1 MSTVDED
8 LDELLRDRFGMA
20 RKDLVLALRTLP
32 AQRPWAARL
41 TEGEARLLD
50 AAGFTED
57 PENYAQIAA
66 ETTGHMARLYSTAY
80 SAAEAAA
87 VLGVS
92 DSRVRQRRLN
102 HTLWALDDGGSWV
115 FPAPQFHHTTDSDD
129 TESDDTES
137 DGIEFVRGL
146 ERVFPRLLTRGL
158 HATAIAGFLE
168 SPHPQLSI
176 DGRPSSVKQWLLHGE
191 PVEAVLELLELAD
204 WTA

>member
-8 LDELLRDRFGMA
+8 LDELLHDRFGMA

-57 PENYAQIAA
+57 PEDYAQIAA
-66 ETTGHMARLYSTAY
+66 DTTGHMARLYSTAF
-80 SAAEAAA
+80 SAAEVAKA
-87 VLGVS
+87 LGVS
-92 DSRVRQRRLN
+92 DSRVRQRRLA
-102 HTLWALDDGGSWV
+102 HTLWAINDGGSWV
-115 FPAPQFHHTTDSDD
+115 FPAPQFHHT
-129 TESDDTES
+129 ESGKD
-137 DGIEFVRGL
+137 EFVRGL
-146 ERVFPRLLTRGL
+146 DQVLPRLLTREL
-158 HATAIAGFLE
+158 HPTAIAGFLG

-191 PVEAVLELLELAD
+191 PVDAVLELLDVAD

>member
-20 RKDLVLALRTLP
+20 RKDLVSALRTLP

-57 PENYAQIAA
+57 PEGYAQIAA
-66 ETTGHMARLYSTAY
+66 DTTGHMARLYSTAS
-80 SAAEAAA
+80 SAADVAEA
-87 VLGVS
+87 LGVS
-92 DSRVRQRRLN
+92 ASRVRQRRLA
-102 HTLWALDDGGSWV
+102 HTLWAIDDGGSWV
-115 FPAPQFHHTTDSDD
+115 FPAPQFHHT
-129 TESDDTES
+129 ES
-137 DGIEFVRGL
+137 GKVEFVRGL
-146 ERVFPRLLTRGL
+146 DQVLARLLTRGL
-158 HATAIAGFLE
+158 HPTAIAGFLE

>member
-8 LDELLRDRFGMA
+8 LDELLHDRFGMA

-57 PENYAQIAA
+57 PEDYAQIAA
-66 ETTGHMARLYSTAY
+66 DTTGHMARLYSTAF
-80 SAAEAAA
+80 SAAEVAEA
-87 VLGVS
+87 LGVS
-92 DSRVRQRRLN
+92 GSRVRQRRLA
-102 HTLWALDDGGSWV
+102 HTLWAINDGGSWV
-115 FPAPQFHHTTDSDD
+115 FPAPQFHR
-129 TESDDTES
+129 TESGKD
-137 DGIEFVRGL
+137 EFVRGL
-146 ERVFPRLLTRGL
+146 DQVLPRLLTRGL
-158 HATAIAGFLE
+158 HPTAIAGFLG

-191 PVEAVLELLELAD
+191 PVDAVLELLDVAD